1 MRHTTGACAPKDK
14 GMTRALLPPEGD
26 VPGVTGDAAPDRA
39 WAGRSGALAL
49 AATMAA
55 SGVSHFLAP
64 EPYEQIVPHFLG
76 SAGLWVRLSGAA
88 ELGCAVLLLF
98 RRTRV
103 VGGWL
108 TAGVLVAVFPANLQM
123 ALDGGLAGRPFPL
136 GSPVVAWLRLP
147 FQAPLVAWARA
158 VALGNPAQ
166 RAARAGAR
174 R

>member
-1 MRHTTGACAPKDK
+1 
-14 GMTRALLPPEGD
+14 MTRALLPPEG
-26 VPGVTGDAAPDRA
+26 AAPGTTGHIAPGRADRP

-55 SGVSHFLAP
+55 SGVSHFVAP

-147 FQAPLVAWARA
+147 FQVPLVAWARA

-166 RAARAGAR
+166 RAARARAR